1 MSHHFEDNARATG
14 RTSRMLF
21 RAVCAVASGKPVIVV
36 SPSRSNMEYM
46 KGLLKTAGFDNPNLR
61 FVTFEGVQPLTSLP
75 GTVRFF
81 YDHAAVDAAI
91 HTEYFEARRVLESRG
106 MLAE

>member
-1 MSHHFEDNARATG
+1 
-14 RTSRMLF
+14 
-21 RAVCAVASGKPVIVV
+21 
-36 SPSRSNMEYM
+36 
-46 KGLLKTAGFDNPNLR
+46 
-61 FVTFEGVQPLTSLP
+61 
-75 GTVRFF
+75 VRFF